1 MSSLRREGRE
11 AAVQFLYSLD
21 QNPAPDASG
30 LELFWTVHQAGPGA
44 RKFAESLIG
53 GVIARRREVDEHLT
67 QALSNWALDR
77 LEVVDRN
84 VLRLAIYEMF
94 FCLET
99 PPIVAIN
106 EAIEVARRLGTPD
119 SPRFINGVLDELK
132 KQLSRPLRT
141 PEPGPRTG
149 RPQPVR
155 PPQPENDS
163 TVEPL
168 REPADQSPT

>member
-21 QNPAPDASG
+21 QNPAPEASRF
-30 LELFWTVHQAGPGA
+30 ELFWSVHQAGPGA
-44 RKFAESLIG
+44 RKFAESLVH
-53 GVIARRREVDEHLT
+53 GVVAKRKEIDQRLV
-67 QALSNWALDR
+67 QALDNWALDR

-94 FCLET
+94 FCLDT

-119 SPRFINGVLDELK
+119 SPRFVNGVLDELK
-132 KQLSRPLRT
+132 QQLTRPLR
-141 PEPGPRTG
+141 
-149 RPQPVR
+149 
-155 PPQPENDS
+155 S
-163 TVEPL
+163 
-168 REPADQSPT
+168 PAGGSAPAQATDTQ

>member
-53 GVIARRREVDEHLT
+53 
-67 QALSNWALDR
+67 SNWALDR

-106 EAIEVARRLGTPD
+106 EAIEVSRRLGTPD

-163 TVEPL
+163 AVEPL

>member
-1 MSSLRREGRE
+1 
-11 AAVQFLYSLD
+11 
-21 QNPAPDASG
+21 
-30 LELFWTVHQAGPGA
+30 
-44 RKFAESLIG
+44 
-53 GVIARRREVDEHLT
+53 
-67 QALSNWALDR
+67 
-77 LEVVDRN
+77 
-84 VLRLAIYEMF
+84 MF

-141 PEPGPRTG
+141 PEPSNRTG

-163 TVEPL
+163 AVEPL